1 VFVGLTKLLIHVK
14 NQITSFIKMKRLT
27 VNLKIVANGKQYLAA
42 TVLNVDK
49 FTSMTSED
57 EAIALHVVKDFLQH
71 KTCELDKG
79 MAFEA
84 FRRGFEEEVRVEVG
98 RFGLFL

>member
-1 VFVGLTKLLIHVK
+1 
-14 NQITSFIKMKRLT
+14 MKRLT

-57 EAIALHVVKDFLQH
+57 EAIALHVVKDVLQH
-71 KTCELDKG
+71 KTRELDKG